1 MPTILV
7 VDDEKPI
14 CTLMEHLLHNKGYTV
29 ITAGSGPEAIEA
41 FRANRGA
48 IDLLISDI
56 SMVGMDGPS
65 IVEEIRSFAPA
76 LPVLFMSGRCE
87 EEEAMRIRGF
97 EFLSKPFS
105 LVSLLDKV
113 RMLLARSES
122 LV

>member
-14 CTLMEHLLHNKGYTV
+14 CTLLERLLQNKGYTV
-29 ITAGSGPEAIEA
+29 VTAGSGHEAIAA
-41 FRANRGA
+41 FRATGGA
-48 IDLLISDI
+48 
-56 SMVGMDGPS
+56 MDGPS
-65 IVEEIRSFAPA
+65 IAEKLHSFAPA

-87 EEEAMRIRGF
+87 EEEALRLRGF

-105 LVSLLDKV
+105 LASLLDKV
-113 RMLLARSES
+113 RMLLTRSES